1 MSGDFA
7 MHVEVEDTSQS
18 AQLTVY
24 ATDGSKEQFTLRRA
38 NPDKAIRFALGQ
50 PGHRSSVWRVWANKG
65 KHDVYAAI
73 RTSAGVLK
81 YSFHESG
88 EWIHHLVSASHPK
101 AKFVKV
107 PNPDSKRLDTWRRP
121 EPFVDGWTHMLSI
134 FVPAK
139 DLQIVP
145 GDDTDPKGIRWL
157 TQVPADGNAVLF
169 QLLLVSPDSPAL
181 LLQGHPEVP
190 SEHAVVDGFVLS
202 NGEVV
207 LVVASEVPLDEKRV
221 QQLKDVRKK
230 HFEQK
235 AEDFEM
241 TPSLGPRFA
250 LPMVDDTG
258 HRCIW
263 DLTFDQQT

>member
-1 MSGDFA
+1 VSGDFA
-7 MHVEVEDTSQS
+7 LHVEVEDNAQS

-24 ATDGSKEQFTLRRA
+24 ADDGSKEAFTLRRA

-73 RTSAGVLK
+73 RTSAGLLK

-88 EWIHHLVSASHPK
+88 EWIHHLVTTEHPK
-101 AKFVKV
+101 AKFVSL
-107 PNPDSKRLDTWRRP
+107 PNPSSKRLDTWRRP
-121 EPFVDGWTHMLSI
+121 DPFVPGWTHMLSI
-134 FVPAK
+134 FIPAE

-145 GDDTDPKGIRWL
+145 GDDTNPKGIRWL
-157 TQVPADGNAVLF
+157 TQIPADGNAVEF
-169 QLLLVSPDSPAL
+169 RLLLVSPDSPAL
-181 LLQGHPEVP
+181 LLRGLAEVATQG
-190 SEHAVVDGFVLS
+190 SVVDGFVLS

-207 LVVASEVPLDEKRV
+207 LVVAAEIPLGEKRI
-221 QQLKDVRKK
+221 QQLEDVRKRQ
-230 HFEQK
+230 FEQK
-235 AEDFEM
+235 SEDFEM

-250 LPMVDDTG
+250 LPMVDNTG

-263 DLTFDQQT
+263 DLSFPAQT